1 MAHAIVLGAGMIGS
15 VIARDLA
22 THSPR
27 LDVTVADAR
36 PAALERVSAGV
47 KAAGGGVRTVVA
59 DLSDPAVVKRIVKE
73 ADVVCGAVA
82 SGVAYAV
89 LRAVM
94 ESGKLYSDISFMGED
109 ADTLDAVA
117 RQHGGTAVVDIGV
130 APGMSHVLAA
140 DCHRRLAAKGIKS
153 ESLRIYVGGLP
164 RVRTWPYQ
172 YKAAFAPADVLEEYT
187 RPSRIVEHGK
197 VVVRE
202 ALSEPE
208 LMDFG
213 GVGTLEAFNTDGLRS
228 LSRTYL
234 GKVPHMVEKTL
245 RYPGHIEQM
254 RVLRATGLMSE
265 EPTEVG
271 GVRVKPRELLAKL
284 MFPHWQYAPGEED
297 LTVMRVTGEGFA
309 GNSRV
314 PPLSTR
320 VCWDVLDIGTQ
331 GDGSDGRQ
339 TSMGRTTGF
348 PCAIVARM
356 LLDGTIRK
364 AGFGAG
370 VINPE
375 RLGEHA
381 EVVDA
386 LVAAQMESGRSVRY
400 RLTES

>member
-1 MAHAIVLGAGMIGS
+1 MIGS

-22 THSPR
+22 THAPR

-36 PAALERVSAGV
+36 PAALERVAAGV
-47 KAAGGGVRTVVA
+47 KAAGGDIKTVAA
-59 DLSDPAVVKRIVKE
+59 DLSDPATVKRIIKD

-82 SGVAYAV
+82 SVIAYSV
-89 LRAVM
+89 LRTVM

-117 RQHGGTAVVDIGV
+117 KQHRGTAVVDIGV
-130 APGMSHVLAA
+130 APGMSHALAA
-140 DCHRRLAAKGIKS
+140 DCHRRLAAEGIKS

-164 RVRTWPYQ
+164 RVRKWPYQ
-172 YKAAFAPADVLEEYT
+172 YKAAFAPSDVLEEYT
-187 RPSRIVEHGK
+187 RPSRIVEHGRI
-197 VVVRE
+197 VVRE

-208 LMDFG
+208 LMDFD

-234 GKVPHMVEKTL
+234 GRVPHMVEKTL

-265 EPTEVG
+265 EATEVG

-297 LTVMRVTGEGFA
+297 LTVMRVLGEGGGKRIA
-309 GNSRV
+309 
-314 PPLSTR
+314 
-320 VCWDVLDIGTQ
+320 WDVLDIGTQ
-331 GDGSDGRQ
+331 GDGRDGRQ

-348 PCAIVARM
+348 PCAVVARM
-356 LLDGTIRK
+356 LLDGTLKK
-364 AGFGAG
+364 AGLGAG

-381 EVVDA
+381 GVVNA
-386 LVAAQMESGRSVRY
+386 LIAAQAEPGRNVRY

>member
-1 MAHAIVLGAGMIGS
+1 MIGS

-22 THSPR
+22 VQSPR
-27 LDVTVADAR
+27 LDVTIADAR
-36 PAALERVSAGV
+36 PGTLERVAAGV
-47 KAAGGGVRTVVA
+47 KAAGGNVKTVVA
-59 DLSDPAVVKRIVKE
+59 DLADPAVVKRIVKD

-82 SGVAYAV
+82 SGIAYSV

-94 ESGKLYSDISFMGED
+94 ESGKPYSDISFMGED

-117 RQHGGTAVVDIGV
+117 KQHGGTAVVDIGV
-130 APGMSHVLAA
+130 APGMSHALAA
-140 DCHRRLAAKGIKS
+140 DCHRRLKGRGVQT

-172 YKAAFAPADVLEEYT
+172 YKAAFSPADVLEEYT
-187 RPSRIVEHGK
+187 RPSRIVEHGRI
-197 VVVRE
+197 VVRE

-208 LMDFG
+208 LMDFD

-228 LSRTYL
+228 LSRTYPAI
-234 GKVPHMVEKTL
+234 VPHMVEKTL

-265 EPTEVG
+265 DAAEVG

-297 LTVMRVTGEGFA
+297 LTVMRVVGEGGGKRIA
-309 GNSRV
+309 
-314 PPLSTR
+314 
-320 VCWDVLDIGTQ
+320 WDVLDIGTQ
-331 GDGSDGRQ
+331 GDGTDGRQ

-356 LLDGTIRK
+356 LLDGSLKK
-364 AGFGAG
+364 AGLGAG

-375 RLGEHA
+375 RLGEYA
-381 EVVDA
+381 GLIDA
-386 LVAAQMESGRSVRY
+386 LVAAQALPARNVRY

>member
-22 THSPR
+22 TLTPR

-36 PAALERVSAGV
+36 PAALERVAAGV
-47 KAAGGGVRTVVA
+47 KAAGGTVKTVAA
-59 DLSDPAVVKRIVKE
+59 DLSDPAAVKRIVKD

-82 SGVAYAV
+82 SGIAYSV

-117 RQHGGTAVVDIGV
+117 SQHGGTAVVDIGV

-172 YKAAFAPADVLEEYT
+172 YKAAFSPADVLEEYT
-187 RPSRIVEHGK
+187 RPSRIVEHGN

-254 RVLRATGLMSE
+254 RVLRAIGLMSE
-265 EPTEVG
+265 ELTEVG

-297 LTVMRVTGEGFA
+297 LTVMRVVGEGGGKSVA
-309 GNSRV
+309 
-314 PPLSTR
+314 
-320 VCWDVLDIGTQ
+320 WDVLDIGAQ

-356 LLDGTIRK
+356 LLDGTIKK
-364 AGFGAG
+364 AWLGAG

-381 EVVDA
+381 GLVEALIASQEV
-386 LVAAQMESGRSVRY
+386 EGRGVRY

>member
-1 MAHAIVLGAGMIGS
+1 MAQAIVLGAGMIGS
-15 VIARDLA
+15 VIATDLA
-22 THSPR
+22 VRSPR
-27 LDVTVADAR
+27 LDVTVADSR
-36 PAALERVSAGV
+36 PGALRRTAASV
-47 KAAGGGVRTVVA
+47 KAAAGGAGGEIKTVVVDLA
-59 DLSDPAVVKRIVKE
+59 DAAAIKRLVAG

-82 SGVAYAV
+82 SGIAYSV

-109 ADTLDAVA
+109 ADSLDAVA
-117 RQHGGTAVVDIGV
+117 KEHGGCAVVDIGV

-140 DCHRRLAAKGIKS
+140 DCHRRLAAAGVKT

-172 YKAAFAPADVLEEYT
+172 YKAAFSPADVLEEYT

-197 VVVRE
+197 IVVRE

-208 LMDFG
+208 LMDFA

-234 GKVPHMVEKTL
+234 GVVPHMVEKTL

-265 EPTEVG
+265 EATEVG
-271 GVRVKPRELLAKL
+271 GVHIKPRELLAKL
-284 MFPHWQYAPGEED
+284 MFPHWQYAPGEQD
-297 LTVMRVTGEGFA
+297 LTVMRVVGEGGGKSA
-309 GNSRV
+309 A
-314 PPLSTR
+314 
-320 VCWDVLDIGTQ
+320 WDVLDIGTQ
-331 GDGSDGRQ
+331 GDGADGKQ

-348 PCAIVARM
+348 PCAVVARM
-356 LLDGTIRK
+356 LLDGTLKK
-364 AGFGAG
+364 AGLGAG

-381 EVVDA
+381 GVVDA
-386 LVAAQMESGRSVRY
+386 LVAAQADQGRGICY
-400 RLTES
+400 RLASS

>member
-15 VIARDLA
+15 VIAGDLA
-22 THSPR
+22 TRSPR
-27 LDVTVADAR
+27 LDVTVADSR
-36 PAALERVSAGV
+36 PDALQRTAAGV
-47 KAAGGGVRTVVA
+47 KAAGGAIRTVVA
-59 DLSDPAVVKRIVKE
+59 DLSDPAAVKRLVE
-73 ADVVCGAVA
+73 GADVVCGAVA
-82 SGVAYAV
+82 SGIAYSV

-117 RQHGGTAVVDIGV
+117 KAHGGCAVVDIGV

-140 DCHRRLAAKGIKS
+140 DCHRRLAAAGVKT

-172 YKAAFAPADVLEEYT
+172 YKAAFSPADVLEEYT
-187 RPSRIVEHGK
+187 RPSRIVEHGR

-208 LMDFG
+208 LMDFD

-234 GKVPHMVEKTL
+234 GLVPHMVEKTL

-265 EPTEVG
+265 EEAEVG
-271 GVRVKPRELLAKL
+271 GVRVRPRELLAKL
-284 MFPHWQYAPGEED
+284 MFPHWTYTPGEED
-297 LTVMRVTGEGFA
+297 LTVMRVVGEGGGKRA
-309 GNSRV
+309 A
-314 PPLSTR
+314 
-320 VCWDVLDIGTQ
+320 WDVLDFGTQ
-331 GDGSDGRQ
+331 GNGSDGRQ

-356 LLDGTIRK
+356 LLDGTLKK
-364 AGFGAG
+364 AGLGAG

-381 EVVDA
+381 GLVDA
-386 LVAAQMESGRSVRY
+386 LVKAQGDQGRSVHY
-400 RLTES
+400 RVASS

>member
-1 MAHAIVLGAGMIGS
+1 MIGS

-22 THSPR
+22 TQSPR

-36 PAALERVSAGV
+36 PTALERVAAGV
-47 KAAGGGVRTVVA
+47 KSAGGTVKTVAA
-59 DLSDPAVVKRIVKE
+59 DLSDPTVVKKLVKD

-82 SGVAYAV
+82 SGIAYNV

-117 RQHGGTAVVDIGV
+117 KEHGGCAVVDIGV
-130 APGMSHVLAA
+130 APGMSHALAA
-140 DCHRRLAAKGIKS
+140 DCHRRLASKGIKS

-164 RVRTWPYQ
+164 RVRRWPYQ
-172 YKAAFAPADVLEEYT
+172 YKAAFSPADVLEEYT

-197 VVVRE
+197 IVVRE

-208 LMDFG
+208 LMDFD

-234 GKVPHMVEKTL
+234 GVVPHMVEKTL

-254 RVLRATGLMSE
+254 RVLRETGLMSE
-265 EPTEVG
+265 EATEVG
-271 GVRVKPRELLAKL
+271 GVKVKPRELLAKL
-284 MFPHWQYAPGEED
+284 MFPHWTYSPGEED
-297 LTVMRVTGEGFA
+297 LTVMRVVGEGRRAEA
-309 GNSRV
+309 GERGSGGEFVRV
-314 PPLSTR
+314 A
-320 VCWDVLDIGTQ
+320 WDVLDIGVQ
-331 GDGSDGRQ
+331 GDGLDGRQ

-356 LLDGTIRK
+356 LLDGTIKK
-364 AGFGAG
+364 AGLGAA
-370 VINPE
+370 VVNPE
-375 RLGEHA
+375 RLGEHSA
-381 EVVDA
+381 VLDT
-386 LVAAQMESGRSVRY
+386 LIAAQGSEGRGVRY
-400 RLTES
+400 RLTEG